1 MHTWTLWAKEIHSGT
16 RNFPVFIL
24 PVFPF
29 VCGSFQYSKKKSVH
43 LVSLWLLD
51 ASVRLTVLTFYKTQ
65 NVGHCLSMCG
75 QNCCAVLN
83 EAHHLFSV
91 AADSP
96 PPPPS
101 VQLPPDATISKVS
114 GGFSLPFLRLPRLV
128 HSTSV
133 YTWLHMTVSPC
144 TLPNANLCR
153 FFLFSV
159 TVEISAKP
167 FIRWVKKWN

>member
-1 MHTWTLWAKEIHSGT
+1 M
-16 RNFPVFIL
+16 
-24 PVFPF
+24 
-29 VCGSFQYSKKKSVH
+29 
-43 LVSLWLLD
+43 SLWLL
-51 ASVRLTVLTFYKTQ
+51 VRLTVLTFYKTQ

-96 PPPPS
+96 PPPS

-114 GGFSLPFLRLPRLV
+114 GGFSLPFLRMPRLV
-128 HSTSV
+128 NSTSV

-153 FFLFSV
+153 FFLLSV

-167 FIRWVKKWN
+167 FIW

>member
-1 MHTWTLWAKEIHSGT
+1 MFPWGCIPELFEPKRFTQVLEIFQSLSYLC
-16 RNFPVFIL
+16 FL
-24 PVFPF
+24 LF
-29 VCGSFQYSKKKSVH
+29 VVVSSIVKKKSVH

-133 YTWLHMTVSPC
+133 YTWLHMTMSPC

-167 FIRWVKKWN
+167 FIR